1 MGRSVKATVA
11 RWKRV
16 ARTDEGAWR
25 PAVKKISQTNPLSWK
40 PQVWLGAVLA
50 AVVPISAVTWKTY
63 RSNPSAALAPQVS
76 QRQSQS
82 TDSALTLAKS
92 SDVVAENSSQA
103 NSFGGIQAWFEGSAN
118 PFLTTAQANDRKVR
132 DALAKVEASLRRR
145 GDVEDVFILVSDG
158 ADKNTRAIFSAKNP
172 ANAGK
177 SSDAIDTPARKPKA
191 VVSIRMR
198 AGSLPIA
205 LADCAGSLVSAALV
219 NVNAEDVE
227 VIDARDSARV
237 RARSLDF
244 NASAQGREALAV
256 AAQCEEQEIQ
266 GELRQTEASTL
277 LDQSNQIKDG
287 LAHRFNSPTN
297 HSAQEVA
304 DPSVSGKNNSPLF
317 LIHSTDATNAAMG
330 WWWCVTAI
338 GVAVVGLAV
347 WTWKKFLSPSVRSL
361 WKRPSTSSID
371 HCNNHLRAA
380 ANNSAGPAA
389 MGPLEI
395 WSAPLS
401 CALHACVAEKPA
413 LIAATLIERLESQ
426 PSSRQEVARLMLEL
440 EPWAAERILAVLPN
454 HSLDLLEKSIKQ
466 PGASVSPQQVR
477 ALAEAVISLRNAA

>member
-1 MGRSVKATVA
+1 M
-11 RWKRV
+11 
-16 ARTDEGAWR
+16 
-25 PAVKKISQTNPLSWK
+25 KKISQTNPLSWK

-63 RSNPSAALAPQVS
+63 RSNPSATLAPQVS

-158 ADKNTRAIFSAKNP
+158 ADKNTGAIFSAKNS

-177 SSDAIDTPARKPKA
+177 SSDAINTPARKPKA

>member
-1 MGRSVKATVA
+1 
-11 RWKRV
+11 
-16 ARTDEGAWR
+16 
-25 PAVKKISQTNPLSWK
+25 
-40 PQVWLGAVLA
+40 
-50 AVVPISAVTWKTY
+50 
-63 RSNPSAALAPQVS
+63 
-76 QRQSQS
+76 
-82 TDSALTLAKS
+82 
-92 SDVVAENSSQA
+92 
-103 NSFGGIQAWFEGSAN
+103 
-118 PFLTTAQANDRKVR
+118 
-132 DALAKVEASLRRR
+132 
-145 GDVEDVFILVSDG
+145 
-158 ADKNTRAIFSAKNP
+158 
-172 ANAGK
+172 
-177 SSDAIDTPARKPKA
+177 
-191 VVSIRMR
+191 
-198 AGSLPIA
+198 
-205 LADCAGSLVSAALV
+205 VSAALV

-227 VIDARDSARV
+227 VIDARDGARV

-244 NASAQGREALAV
+244 NASAQGRETLAV

-266 GELRQTEASTL
+266 GELRQIEASTL
-277 LDQSNQIKDG
+277 LDQSKQIENG

-297 HSAQEVA
+297 HSAQEVS

-317 LIHSTDATNAAMG
+317 LIHSTDATNTAMG

-347 WTWKKFLSPSVRSL
+347 WTWKMFLSPSVRGTS
-361 WKRPSTSSID
+361 KKSATSSID

-389 MGPLEI
+389 TGPLEI

-454 HSLDLLEKSIKQ
+454 HSLDILEKSIKQ
-466 PGASVSPQQVR
+466 PATAATPQQVR
-477 ALAEAVISLRNAA
+477 ALAEAMISLRNAA

>member
-1 MGRSVKATVA
+1 MKN
-11 RWKRV
+11 
-16 ARTDEGAWR
+16 
-25 PAVKKISQTNPLSWK
+25 ISQANPLSWK

-50 AVVPISAVTWKTY
+50 AVVPIAAVTWKTY
-63 RSNPSAALAPQVS
+63 RSNTSVALAPQVS

-82 TDSALTLAKS
+82 TDSALNKS
-92 SDVVAENSSQA
+92 FDGVAENSSQA
-103 NSFGGIQAWFEGSAN
+103 NSFAGIQAWFEGSAN

-145 GDVEDVFILVSDG
+145 GDVEDVFILVSEG
-158 ADKNTRAIFSAKNP
+158 ADKNTGAIFSAKKS
-172 ANAGK
+172 ANADK
-177 SSDAIDTPARKPKA
+177 SSDAIDAPARKSKA

-227 VIDARDSARV
+227 VIDARDGARV

-244 NASAQGREALAV
+244 NASAQGREALVV
-256 AAQCEEQEIQ
+256 AAQCEDQENQ
-266 GELRQTEASTL
+266 GELQQTEASTL
-277 LDQSNQIKDG
+277 LDQSNQIENG
-287 LAHRFNSPTN
+287 LAHRFNSHTN

-330 WWWCVTAI
+330 WWWCVAAI
-338 GVAVVGLAV
+338 GVAAAVGLAV
-347 WTWKKFLSPSVRSL
+347 WTWKMFLSPSVRSF
-361 WKRPSTSSID
+361 WKKSATSSID
-371 HCNNHLRAA
+371 HCNNHLHVA
-380 ANNSAGPAA
+380 ANNTAGPAA

-454 HSLDLLEKSIKQ
+454 HSLDILEKSIKQ
-466 PGASVSPQQVR
+466 PATAATPQQVR
-477 ALAEAVISLRNAA
+477 ALAEAMISLRNAA

>member
-1 MGRSVKATVA
+1 MKN
-11 RWKRV
+11 
-16 ARTDEGAWR
+16 
-25 PAVKKISQTNPLSWK
+25 ISQANPLSWK

-50 AVVPISAVTWKTY
+50 AVVPIAAVTWKTY
-63 RSNPSAALAPQVS
+63 RSSPSVALAPQVS

-82 TDSALTLAKS
+82 TDSALTQAKS

-103 NSFGGIQAWFEGSAN
+103 NSFAGIQAWFEGSAN

-145 GDVEDVFILVSDG
+145 GDVEDVFILVSEG
-158 ADKNTRAIFSAKNP
+158 ADKNTGAMFSAKNP

-177 SSDAIDTPARKPKA
+177 SSDAIDAPVRKPKA

-227 VIDARDSARV
+227 VIDARDGARV

-256 AAQCEEQEIQ
+256 AAQCEEQEIL
-266 GELRQTEASTL
+266 GELQQTEASTL
-277 LDQSNQIKDG
+277 LDQSKQIEDG

-304 DPSVSGKNNSPLF
+304 DPSVSGKNNSPLV
-317 LIHSTDATNAAMG
+317 LIHSTDATNAAMS
-330 WWWCVTAI
+330 WWWYVTAI
-338 GVAVVGLAV
+338 GVAAAVGLAV
-347 WTWKKFLSPSVRSL
+347 WTWKKFLSPSVRGT
-361 WKRPSTSSID
+361 WKKSATSSID
-371 HCNNHLRAA
+371 HCNNHLHVA
-380 ANNSAGPAA
+380 ANNAAGPAA

-454 HSLDLLEKSIKQ
+454 HSLDILEKSIKQ
-466 PGASVSPQQVR
+466 PATAATPQQVR
-477 ALAEAVISLRNAA
+477 ALAEAMISLRNAA

>member
-1 MGRSVKATVA
+1 MGRSFKATVA

-25 PAVKKISQTNPLSWK
+25 PAVKNISQANPLSWK
-40 PQVWLGAVLA
+40 PQVWLGAMLA
-50 AVVPISAVTWKTY
+50 AVVPIAAVTWKTY
-63 RSNPSAALAPQVS
+63 RSSPSVASAPQVS

-82 TDSALTLAKS
+82 TDSAPTKS
-92 SDVVAENSSQA
+92 SDGVADSSSQV
-103 NSFGGIQAWFEGSAN
+103 NSFAGIQAWFEGSAN

-145 GDVEDVFILVSDG
+145 GDVKDIFILVSEG
-158 ADKNTRAIFSAKNP
+158 ADKNTGATFIAKHS

-177 SSDAIDTPARKPKA
+177 SSDAIDAPVRKPKA

-227 VIDARDSARV
+227 VIDARDGARV

-244 NASAQGREALAV
+244 NASALGREALAV

-266 GELRQTEASTL
+266 GEYRQTEASTL
-277 LDQSNQIKDG
+277 LNQSSLIIDG
-287 LAHRFNSPTN
+287 LTRQFNSSES
-297 HSAQEVA
+297 HSTQKVT
-304 DPSVSGKNNSPLF
+304 DPSASGKNNSPLL
-317 LIHSTDATNAAMG
+317 LIHSTDATNTAMG
-330 WWWCVTAI
+330 WWWCITAI
-338 GVAVVGLAV
+338 GAAAAGLAV
-347 WTWKKFLSPSVRSL
+347 WTWKMFLSPSWRSM
-361 WKRPSTSSID
+361 WKKSATSSMD
-371 HCNNHLRAA
+371 HCNNYLRAA
-380 ANNSAGPAA
+380 TNNSEGLASMSA
-389 MGPLEI
+389 LEI

-454 HSLDLLEKSIKQ
+454 HSLDILEKSIKQ
-466 PGASVSPQQVR
+466 PATAVTPQQVR
-477 ALAEAVISLRNAA
+477 ALAEAMISLRNAA

>member
-1 MGRSVKATVA
+1 MGRSFKAAVA

-25 PAVKKISQTNPLSWK
+25 PAVKNISQANPLSWK

-50 AVVPISAVTWKTY
+50 AVVPIAAVTWKTY
-63 RSNPSAALAPQVS
+63 RSNPSVALAPQVS

-82 TDSALTLAKS
+82 TDSALTKS
-92 SDVVAENSSQA
+92 SDGVAESSSQV
-103 NSFGGIQAWFEGSAN
+103 NSFAGIQAWFEGSAN

-145 GDVEDVFILVSDG
+145 GDVEDIFILVSEG
-158 ADKNTRAIFSAKNP
+158 AEKNTGAMFLAKNS

-177 SSDAIDTPARKPKA
+177 SSDAIDAPVRKPKA

-198 AGSLPIA
+198 TGSLPIA

-227 VIDARDSARV
+227 VIDARDGARV

-256 AAQCEEQEIQ
+256 TAQCEEQEIQ
-266 GELRQTEASTL
+266 DELRQTEASTL
-277 LDQSNQIKDG
+277 LDQSNQIEDG

-304 DPSVSGKNNSPLF
+304 DPSVSGKNNSPLL
-317 LIHSTDATNAAMG
+317 LIHSSDATNAAMG

-338 GVAVVGLAV
+338 GVVVAGLAV
-347 WTWKKFLSPSVRSL
+347 WTWKKFLSPSVRSF
-361 WKRPSTSSID
+361 WKKSATSSID

-380 ANNSAGPAA
+380 TNNSAGPAS
-389 MGPLEI
+389 MSTLEI

-454 HSLDLLEKSIKQ
+454 HSLDILEKSIKQ
-466 PGASVSPQQVR
+466 PATAVTPQQVR
-477 ALAEAVISLRNAA
+477 ALAEAMISLRNAA

>member
-25 PAVKKISQTNPLSWK
+25 PAVKKISQANPLSWK

-63 RSNPSAALAPQVS
+63 RSNPSVALAPQVS

-82 TDSALTLAKS
+82 TDSALNKS
-92 SDVVAENSSQA
+92 FDGVAENSSQA
-103 NSFGGIQAWFEGSAN
+103 NSFAGIQAWFEGSAN

-145 GDVEDVFILVSDG
+145 GDVEDVFILVSEG
-158 ADKNTRAIFSAKNP
+158 AIFSAKKS
-172 ANAGK
+172 ANADK
-177 SSDAIDTPARKPKA
+177 SSDAIDAPARKPKA

-227 VIDARDSARV
+227 VIDARDGARV

-244 NASAQGREALAV
+244 NASAQGREILAV

-266 GELRQTEASTL
+266 GELQQTEASTL
-277 LDQSNQIKDG
+277 LDQSNQIEDG

-304 DPSVSGKNNSPLF
+304 DPSVSGKNNSPLV

-338 GVAVVGLAV
+338 GVAVAVGLAV
-347 WTWKKFLSPSVRSL
+347 WTWKKFLSPSVRGT
-361 WKRPSTSSID
+361 WKKSATSSID

-389 MGPLEI
+389 MGPFEI

-454 HSLDLLEKSIKQ
+454 HSLDILEKSIKQ
-466 PGASVSPQQVR
+466 PATAATPQQVR
-477 ALAEAVISLRNAA
+477 ALAEAMISLRNAA

>member
-1 MGRSVKATVA
+1 MERSYKATVA

-92 SDVVAENSSQA
+92 SDVVSENSSQA

-158 ADKNTRAIFSAKNP
+158 ADKNTGAIFNAKNP

-198 AGSLPIA
+198 DGSLPIA

-227 VIDARDSARV
+227 VIDARDGARV

-347 WTWKKFLSPSVRSL
+347 WTCKKFLSPSVRSL

-380 ANNSAGPAA
+380 ANNTAGPAA

-440 EPWAAERILAVLPN
+440 EPWAADRILAVLPN

>member
-227 VIDARDSARV
+227 VIDARDGARV

-244 NASAQGREALAV
+244 NASAQGREALAM
-256 AAQCEEQEIQ
+256 AAVCEEQEMTAQ
-266 GELRQTEASTL
+266 LEQSAFVAS
-277 LDQSNQIKDG
+277 LDESAHVPVSMSKSFNPAQALVTDENLKWTQSSALTHNQSVDT
-287 LAHRFNSPTN
+287 P
-297 HSAQEVA
+297 HSAA
-304 DPSVSGKNNSPLF
+304 N
-317 LIHSTDATNAAMG
+317 G
-330 WWWCVTAI
+330 WMWLA
-338 GVAVVGLAV
+338 VAVVGVAGAWLA
-347 WTWKKFLSPSVRSL
+347 WWRLKKHSSQCANAFTNTLSASSVDKFNKQVGGAVSDCADPVASGAVEL
-361 WKRPSTSSID
+361 W
-371 HCNNHLRAA
+371 
-380 ANNSAGPAA
+380 G
-389 MGPLEI
+389 
-395 WSAPLS
+395 APLA
-401 CALHACVAEKPA
+401 CALHSCVAEKPA
-413 LIAATLIERLESQ
+413 LIAATLIQRLESH
-426 PSSRQEVARLMLEL
+426 PSSREEVARLLLQL
-440 EPWAAERILAVLPN
+440 EPWAADRILAVLPN